1 MALTVGCA
9 PIADRPCRRWATVAY
24 VTRVSIDTMVLP
36 MRGMIHHL
44 DLTVKDPWASCPF
57 YDAVLG
63 FMGYRRVREDVRGFD
78 WELSSLSGELASIG
92 LMKAEGAGRERTHDR
107 YAPGLHHVA
116 WYAQSRED
124 VDRLH
129 ELLLKI
135 GATVLDPPADYPA
148 YGEGYYAVFFSDPD
162 GIKLEFVY
170 LPPKVLKPS
179 TTDRLR

>member
-1 MALTVGCA
+1 
-9 PIADRPCRRWATVAY
+9 
-24 VTRVSIDTMVLP
+24 MVLP
-36 MRGMIHHL
+36 VRGMIHHL

-78 WELSSLSGELASIG
+78 WELSSLSGDLASIG
-92 LMKAEGAGRERTHDR
+92 LMMAEGAGRERAHDP

-116 WYAQSRED
+116 WHAHSRED
-124 VDRLH
+124 VDLLH

-148 YGEGYYAVFFSDPD
+148 YGEGYYAVFFRDPD

-170 LPPKVLKPS
+170 VP
-179 TTDRLR
+179 RNC